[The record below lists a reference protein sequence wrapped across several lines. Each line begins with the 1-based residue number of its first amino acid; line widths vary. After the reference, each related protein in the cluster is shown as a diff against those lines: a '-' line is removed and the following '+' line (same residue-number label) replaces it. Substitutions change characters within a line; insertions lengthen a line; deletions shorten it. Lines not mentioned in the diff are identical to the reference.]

1 MAQMPGSF
9 SGAYDFSNLGKQA
22 PQTAQQVSQQVPQLS
37 SEGSGNPDISV
48 AALVIDVTPAGLANF
63 VKISEKVPVLVE
75 FHTLRSE
82 SAQEL
87 SSRLS
92 AEVNRRG
99 GDLLL
104 LRIDG
109 DHPQV
114 GTLLQAFQVQGLPAV
129 CALLMGQ
136 PLALF
141 SGNQDE
147 QVLKQ
152 VFDRFLI
159 LAKENGVV
167 GRAVVSADAEAP
179 KEPEL
184 PPRHKAGYEAIENG
198 DYDRAVSEFEA
209 ALAEAPADVVAA
221 KGLAQANLLK
231 RTDGLNLQEVLAKP
245 AENLGDVLVKA
256 DALAVV
262 GHLDKAFSAILDTF
276 AVATKEDRDV
286 LRAHLL
292 ELFKVVG
299 NSSPDVAAAR
309 IRLANLLY

>member
-37 SEGSGNPDISV
+37 SEGSGSPDISV

-167 GRAVVSADAEAP
+167 GRAVVSSDAEAP
-179 KEPEL
+179 REPEL

-221 KGLAQANLLK
+221 KGLAQASLLK

-245 AENLGDVLVKA
+245 AETLADVLLKA